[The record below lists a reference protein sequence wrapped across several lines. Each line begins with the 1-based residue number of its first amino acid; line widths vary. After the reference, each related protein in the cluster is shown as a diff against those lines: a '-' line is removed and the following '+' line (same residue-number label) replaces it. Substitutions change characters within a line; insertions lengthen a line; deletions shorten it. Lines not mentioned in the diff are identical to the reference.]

1 MAKYA
6 VHTKWSW
13 PDGVPSAESMQQRH
27 REVKSKTKAED
38 IIWFKIDENTHQS
51 VIIYSSEADAKEEN
65 AQRQEMRKKTISD
78 TGHSM
83 VEETMGEVLSIMSE
97 VQRLRLK
104 LLQVLTNGTVLWHSN
119 PTPNLLLVN
128 RWKEK
133 VS

>member
-51 VIIYSSEADAKEEN
+51 VIIYSSEARRKRRECSATSN
-65 AQRQEMRKKTISD
+65 AQRHNYR
-78 TGHSM
+78 
-83 VEETMGEVLSIMSE
+83 
-97 VQRLRLK
+97 
-104 LLQVLTNGTVLWHSN
+104 NGPLN
-119 PTPNLLLVN
+119 G
-128 RWKEK
+128 RRDYG
-133 VS
+133 

>member
-13 PDGVPSAESMQQRH
+13 PDGVPSVESMHDEH
-27 REVKSKTKAED
+27 RELKSKTKAED

-83 VEETMGEVLSIMSE
+83 IEETMGEVLSIMSE
-97 VQRLRLK
+97 A
-104 LLQVLTNGTVLWHSN
+104 
-119 PTPNLLLVN
+119 
-128 RWKEK
+128 
-133 VS
+133 

>member
-13 PDGVPSAESMQQRH
+13 PDGVPSAESMQDAH
-27 REVKSKTKAED
+27 RELKSKTKAED

-83 VEETMGEVLSIMSE
+83 VEETMGEVLSIMSD
-97 VQRLRLK
+97 V
-104 LLQVLTNGTVLWHSN
+104 
-119 PTPNLLLVN
+119 
-128 RWKEK
+128 
-133 VS
+133 

>member
-51 VIIYSSEADAKEEN
+51 IIIYSSEADAQEEN
-65 AQRQEMRKKTISD
+65 AQRQAMRKDTITE

-104 LLQVLTNGTVLWHSN
+104 LLQVLINGTVLWHSN
-119 PTPNLLLVN
+119 TTPNLLLVN
-128 RWKEK
+128 GWKEETH
-133 VS
+133 